1 MRMTAIVAATLAG
14 LRAMTLPR
22 LATPNRKKEYVK
34 RLAAPIAAL
43 AALAIMTL
51 LSASAAFAQAWP
63 QRTVKFIVPFGAG
76 AGADIGARL
85 FAERLSV
92 RWGKPVVVENR
103 PGGDG
108 FVAITAFTGAA
119 DDHTL
124 LFAAAG
130 SFTVHP
136 YQHDRLPYNPRD
148 LVPIARVS
156 NTVLTL
162 AVPSALN
169 LGSMADLVAL
179 AKAQPGKLN
188 AALVPG
194 ITEFVYDG
202 FIKEAGLNIAK
213 VPYRDI
219 TQAATDLGE
228 NRIQVMMGAYA
239 IVRPQVQAGR
249 AKLLIVNNHARV
261 PMLPD
266 VPTAIEAGTPALEV
280 EGLVGLF
287 GLPLMPADL
296 RERIAADV
304 REVAADPAVKDRLTA
319 TAQIINPG
327 SPAEFAAAI
336 EDQRAKIA
344 VTAQRLGV
352 KAAQ

>member
-1 MRMTAIVAATLAG
+1 MRATTLFGAVALALVMQISVTVAAET
-14 LRAMTLPR
+14 
-22 LATPNRKKEYVK
+22 
-34 RLAAPIAAL
+34 
-43 AALAIMTL
+43 
-51 LSASAAFAQAWP
+51 WP
-63 QRTVKFIVPFGAG
+63 DRTVKFIVPFGAG

-85 FAERLSV
+85 FAERLST

-108 FVAITAFTGAA
+108 FVAITAFVGAN

-136 YQHDRLPYNPRD
+136 YQHDKIPYDIRD

-156 NTVLTL
+156 NTIITLGVPEAMKLATL
-162 AVPSALN
+162 A
-169 LGSMADLVAL
+169 DLFAL
-179 AKAQPGKLN
+179 ARAQPGKLN

-194 ITEFVYDG
+194 ITEFVWDG
-202 FIKEAGLNIAK
+202 FVNEAGLNFAK

-219 TQAATDLGE
+219 VQAGTDLGE
-228 NRIQVMMGAYA
+228 NRIQVMMTGLAVIQA
-239 IVRPQVQAGR
+239 QVQAQR
-249 AKLLIVNNHARV
+249 VKLLAVTNNKRAV
-261 PMLPD
+261 SYPN
-266 VPTAIEAGTPALEV
+266 VPTVVEAGFPSLEL

-287 GLPLMPADL
+287 GPRLMSPEL
-296 RERIAADV
+296 RDRISADV
-304 REVAADPAVKDRLTA
+304 RAVAADPAITERLTV
-319 TAQIINPG
+319 TAQVVNPG

-336 EDQRAKIA
+336 DEQRAKMAKI
-344 VTAQRLGV
+344 AQRLGI